1 MNTSGTNVSIFV
13 TLAHVAKN
21 PKSFRRIR
29 KFLFSQWPIQQGF
42 LHLFGYVIGTSTQ
55 QPHFMH
61 ANEYQQSASR
71 TRIDKPDFKITDP
84 QVMIAWNALGLA
96 GEAGEV
102 ADLIKKGIFHQ
113 RGLDKEN
120 LKKELGDVLWYL
132 TALCSDLGLTL
143 EEVMQHNIQKLQARF
158 PEGYDPERTSVRDG
172 DAA

>member
-1 MNTSGTNVSIFV
+1 
-13 TLAHVAKN
+13 
-21 PKSFRRIR
+21 
-29 KFLFSQWPIQQGF
+29 
-42 LHLFGYVIGTSTQ
+42 
-55 QPHFMH
+55 MH

-102 ADLIKKGIFHQ
+102 ADLIKKGVFHQ